1 MEFNAPRWPPDWPQ
15 LLDSVEKVMGSGDW
29 GRYHSP
35 VCDDF
40 SRALRDWFQ
49 SDSVRLCCS
58 GTAALEIGLRAANVG
73 VGDEVVLSAY
83 DYPGNLRTVE
93 LLGAKPVLL
102 DVEPGKLSFSADQL
116 RSLAES
122 ADARGANAKGIR
134 AVVASHLF
142 GDLTNT
148 PEMRVVCDRMG
159 WVLIED
165 LCQSPGA
172 SVQSVGAS
180 VHPAQAW
187 KGNGVGREDSL
198 GTANALD
205 GPIDPRQYM
214 GTFGHLTTLSFGGSK
229 LLSAGSGGALLINDA
244 RLGARLASWVERPGD
259 VYSMSPL
266 QAAVLI
272 PQLDRVEAMRD
283 HRNATWQL
291 LRRER
296 LARYSG
302 WKWLGGDCSDS
313 ITNPYKIAWLA
324 ESAEQRAA
332 IISVAESIGLPI
344 GAGYRSFAKVSD
356 RRCRKIDHCGGAAVL
371 GEQLFVLDHRALL
384 VESHRT
390 GELLDALDAVYAEV
404 SSV

>member
-1 MEFNAPRWPPDWPQ
+1 MEFNAPRWPPDWPE
-15 LLDSVEKVMGSGDW
+15 LLDSVEKVMRSGDW

-35 VCDDF
+35 VCDAF

-49 SDSVRLCCS
+49 SESVRLCCS
-58 GTAALEIGLRAANVG
+58 GTAALEMGLRAANVRG
-73 VGDEVVLSAY
+73 GDEVVLSAY

-116 RSLAES
+116 RSLSES
-122 ADARGANAKGIR
+122 ADAKGIR

-142 GDLTNT
+142 GDLANT

-172 SVQSVGAS
+172 RVQSAETRKGDGVDGGDSSAVG
-180 VHPAQAW
+180 
-187 KGNGVGREDSL
+187 DSL
-198 GTANALD
+198 GVA
-205 GPIDPRQYM
+205 GQIDPQQLM

-229 LLSAGSGGALLINDA
+229 LLSAGSGGALLVNDA

-283 HRNATWQL
+283 HRNVTWQL

-296 LARYSG
+296 LTHYSQ

-324 ESAEQRAA
+324 ESAEQRTA
-332 IISVAESIGLPI
+332 IISAAESIGLPI
-344 GAGYRSFAKVSD
+344 GAGYRSFAKLSD
-356 RRCRKIDHCGGAAVL
+356 RRCRKIDHCGGAAAL

-384 VESHRT
+384 VESRRT
-390 GELLDALDAVYAEV
+390 DELLGALDAVYAEV
-404 SSV
+404 ESV

>member
-1 MEFNAPRWPPDWPQ
+1 MEFNAPRWPPEWPE
-15 LLDSVEKVMGSGDW
+15 LLDSVEKIIRSGDW

-35 VCDDF
+35 VCDAL

-49 SDSVRLCCS
+49 SDSIRLCCS
-58 GTAALEIGLRAANVG
+58 GTAALEIGLRAAKVG

-102 DVEPGKLSFSADQL
+102 DVEPGKLSFSADRL

-122 ADARGANAKGIR
+122 TDAKGIR

-142 GDLTNT
+142 GDLANT
-148 PEMRVVCDRMG
+148 PEMRVICDRMG

-172 SVQSVGAS
+172 SVQSAE
-180 VHPAQAW
+180 VHN
-187 KGNGVGREDSL
+187 GNGVSRKDSL
-198 GTANALD
+198 GVA
-205 GPIDPRQYM
+205 GEIDPQQLM

-229 LLSAGSGGALLINDA
+229 LLSAGSGGALLINDS
-244 RLGARLASWVERPGD
+244 RLGARLGTWVERPGD

-272 PQLDRVEAMRD
+272 PQVERVETMRD
-283 HRNATWQL
+283 HRNEIWQL
-291 LRRER
+291 LRSER
-296 LARYSG
+296 LTRYSG
-302 WKWLGGDCSDS
+302 WEWLGGDCPHS

-332 IISVAESIGLPI
+332 ITGAAESIGLPV
-344 GAGYRSFAKVSD
+344 GVGYRSFAKLSD
-356 RRCRKIDHCGGAAVL
+356 RRCRKIDPCRTAAAL

-384 VESHRT
+384 IESQRID
-390 GELLDALDAVYAEV
+390 ELLAALDSVYAEV
-404 SSV
+404 TGV

>member
-1 MEFNAPRWPPDWPQ
+1 MDFNAPRWPPDWPE
-15 LLDSVEKVMGSGDW
+15 LLDSVEKVMRSGDW

-35 VCDDF
+35 ACDAF
-40 SRALRDWFQ
+40 SQSLRDWFQ

-102 DVEPGKLSFSADQL
+102 DVEPGKMSFSAEQL
-116 RSLAES
+116 CSLA
-122 ADARGANAKGIR
+122 DNANAKGIR

-142 GDLTNT
+142 GDLANT

-172 SVQSVGAS
+172 SL
-180 VHPAQAW
+180 QAAEAR
-187 KGNGVGREDSL
+187 NGHKVDRGDSSGSEDSL
-198 GTANALD
+198 GVA
-205 GPIDPRQYM
+205 GQIDPQQLL

-229 LLSAGSGGALLINDA
+229 LLSAGSGGALLINDS

-272 PQLDRVEAMRD
+272 PQLERAEAMRD
-283 HRNATWQL
+283 RRNATWQL

-296 LARYSG
+296 LTRYSG
-302 WKWLGGDCSDS
+302 WEWLGGNCPDL

-324 ESAEQRAA
+324 ESAEQRTAITSAA
-332 IISVAESIGLPI
+332 ASIGLPI
-344 GAGYRSFAKVSD
+344 GEGYRSFAKMSD
-356 RRCRKIDHCGGAAVL
+356 RRCRKIDHCASAAAL
-371 GEQLFVLDHRALL
+371 GERLFVLDHRALL

-390 GELLDALDAVYAEV
+390 DELLGALDAVYAEV